1 MKIQNA
7 SKKLTMPLQN
17 WNLTLPQLPIF
28 FDGRLDDVLDI

>member
-17 WNLTLPQLPIF
+17 WNLTLTQLPIF